1 MRITP
6 PLGSPREHMH
16 RACQERDPAER
27 PKHQGR
33 MLLCPLANG
42 RKALEE
48 IHRRGLRSGADA
60 RHVQR
65 AAPRRITTVAQRA
78 SIRCWWDCAQV
89 PRLTKNDQNGGMSS
103 LSQQPAPETPACL
116 ADGRSLG
123 DWSSDHLNEVLGFRG
138 ALVQLR
144 VELGIGGDGH
154 VRLCR
159 LRFELVNDLFEQR
172 WQTGLAGAFK
182 QKGTVSL

>member
-6 PLGSPREHMH
+6 PLRSPREHMH

-60 RHVQR
+60 RHVHR

-103 LSQQPAPETPACL
+103 LSQKPAPETPACL
-116 ADGRSLG
+116 GGRRSLRG
-123 DWSSDHLNEVLGFRG
+123 RMSHDVDDLLTLG
-138 ALVQLR
+138 
-144 VELGIGGDGH
+144 
-154 VRLCR
+154 RL
-159 LRFELVNDLFEQR
+159 LL
-172 WQTGLAGAFK
+172 
-182 QKGTVSL
+182 